1 MIFARIILILLCI
14 LSAGL
19 YVRVLLSPEQVEQL
33 SSQLLQTFSSEEL
46 PAQESPDS
54 TVATLQPLPDDQM
67 ALVIKTLAP
76 EMHTKQ

>member
-1 MIFARIILILLCI
+1 MIFARIILIVLCI
-14 LSAGL
+14 VSAGL
-19 YVRVLLSPEQVEQL
+19 YVLVLLPPEQVEQMTSKL
-33 SSQLLQTFSSEEL
+33 QQTFSSEEL

-54 TVATLQPLPDDQM
+54 AVATLQPLPDDQM

>member
-1 MIFARIILILLCI
+1 MIFGRIILIVLCI
-14 LSAGL
+14 VSAGL

-33 SSQLLQTFSSEEL
+33 TSQLLQTFSSEEL

-54 TVATLQPLPDDQM
+54 AVATLQPLPDDQM

-76 EMHTKQ
+76 ELQKK